1 MEYQYG
7 QNGHKLISSAADF
20 YDHPLVSTE
29 VYGAYDRTSF
39 DSLMLYRSVMDL
51 FARGVNLVIPHGMW
65 YNPEKVYIPPLVSPY
80 NKEIAFAL
88 PAYSEFVGRSS
99 MLLRGGRRVSEI
111 GVIYPFESLAGWFRF
126 DNPENVRQGSYVSP
140 ETDYQTISGW
150 LTNEIRRD
158 FTFVHPELMLD
169 EKYTIE
175 EGLLKLNNNENHQAY
190 KTLILSGSNMISH
203 KTLDKLKSFYDAG
216 GLIIST
222 TQLPFKSAE
231 MGEDQKVVDLIKEI
245 FNIDPLTQVQ
255 HTQVYTN
262 ENEQGGRAV
271 FIPSPDAVNLSNVLE
286 KYDPTPDV
294 IFKESPQLKND
305 LGKFSY
311 IHKIKGKQH
320 IYYFTNS
327 TDETISTNVMLK
339 GKMKVKIYNPHTGDI
354 SKGDEIKH
362 IDKDGQVYTSLPI
375 ELDPVKS
382 YFVIAE

>member
-1 MEYQYG
+1 MGKKHGVKDTGHPPGNYNVSPIDMNGDIFKFYRHTAIPLTDAIIGYQYG

-111 GVIYPFESLAGWFRF
+111 GVIYPLESLAGWFRF

-175 EGLLKLNNNENHQAY
+175 EGLLKLNNNENH
-190 KTLILSGSNMISH
+190 
-203 KTLDKLKSFYDAG
+203 
-216 GLIIST
+216 
-222 TQLPFKSAE
+222 
-231 MGEDQKVVDLIKEI
+231 
-245 FNIDPLTQVQ
+245 
-255 HTQVYTN
+255 
-262 ENEQGGRAV
+262 
-271 FIPSPDAVNLSNVLE
+271 
-286 KYDPTPDV
+286 
-294 IFKESPQLKND
+294 
-305 LGKFSY
+305 
-311 IHKIKGKQH
+311 
-320 IYYFTNS
+320 
-327 TDETISTNVMLK
+327 
-339 GKMKVKIYNPHTGDI
+339 
-354 SKGDEIKH
+354 
-362 IDKDGQVYTSLPI
+362 
-375 ELDPVKS
+375 
-382 YFVIAE
+382 